1 MWLRKDDIAMD
12 IQTATLI
19 AVAVFALVVI
29 FLAVRF
35 KGGLK
40 AGIKGPAG
48 VGLDVEASNPQPT
61 THPGVRM
68 DGVTSHAGSI
78 QAVDR
83 TGRGADVRNAEA
95 YGDVQATSDPNP
107 KAEPPA

>member
-1 MWLRKDDIAMD
+1 MD
-12 IQTATLI
+12 TTTA
-19 AVAVFALVVI
+19 AVIVIAVFALLVI
-29 FLAVRF
+29 FIATRF
-35 KGGLK
+35 KGRLK

-48 VGLDVEASNPQPT
+48 TSLDVDASNPQPT
-61 THPGVRM
+61 TTPGVRM
-68 DGVTSHAGSI
+68 DGVKSHAGSV

-95 YGDVQATSDPNP
+95 YGDVHATSDPNP